1 LLLQYKNDI
10 EVFKTELNMMRNKI
24 TIANEETK
32 NTMFPASESLLRQ
45 LMMTV
50 TIQKDENN
58 REQANVTQ
66 IKKEFY

>member
-1 LLLQYKNDI
+1 
-10 EVFKTELNMMRNKI
+10 MMRNKI

-32 NTMFPASESLLRQ
+32 NTMLPASESLLRQ

>member
-1 LLLQYKNDI
+1 
-10 EVFKTELNMMRNKI
+10 
-24 TIANEETK
+24 
-32 NTMFPASESLLRQ
+32 
-45 LMMTV
+45 MTV

>member
-1 LLLQYKNDI
+1 
-10 EVFKTELNMMRNKI
+10 MMRNKI
-24 TIANEETK
+24 TISNEETK